1 MAKQETKSKPN
12 KEVMAENIDE
22 IIQMIVDGNTYKT
35 ICTKFGVP
43 STTLFAFLQRPE
55 YSARARQARE
65 QSADMIADLAESILR
80 NAEGSK
86 EELMRARELAQHYRW
101 KAGKMNPKAY
111 GDRLEVEGKG
121 LTPIIKVKMTG
132 REQT

>member
-1 MAKQETKSKPN
+1 
-12 KEVMAENIDE
+12 
-22 IIQMIVDGNTYKT
+22 
-35 ICTKFGVP
+35 
-43 STTLFAFLQRPE
+43 
-55 YSARARQARE
+55 
-65 QSADMIADLAESILR
+65 MIADLAESILR